1 MRKKDT
7 IGKGNIATGN
17 TVTDYSERE
26 TDDSVINHENDELNS
41 LFIQALNH
49 EKEKKRVA
57 RKRKQDKLVFQFLI
71 PMDFNMSNLTT

>member
-57 RKRKQDKLVFQFLI
+57 RKRKQDKHVFQFLI